1 MTIRKKT
8 TILDNI
14 STDLGDNNA
23 GLISAEDV
31 RTNMYDA
38 VDSIN
43 LIISSGNVDTTYPFV
58 GSNVRAAKKDE
69 SFGVFIAESGVHFQD
84 GKTQIFAY
92 PGPFGINHPDL
103 GQLDIGDPHAQ
114 YLPVDGERWMEG
126 PLRMNSN
133 ANSWIGSSGYQEFGL
148 SFQQHDNIPMQQ
160 INVGSGTQ
168 FQFNTDGSRLDT
180 AKGMAKAWLNFEGS
194 GNDLAASP
202 TQAIPVVRSSYN
214 IHALEYMAQGKY
226 KVTFTSGTF
235 LDNSYVA
242 IGNSNA
248 IGASGS
254 PEDFDVNTVGLVMRE
269 GDDLN
274 NLRTIT
280 YLVKSDDNEYVDAE
294 INDLVVF
301 GLGSGTTADSAPTIN
316 PS

>member
-8 TILDNI
+8 TILNNI
-14 STDLGDNNA
+14 TTDLGDNNA

-31 RTNMYDA
+31 RSNMYDI
-38 VDSIN
+38 VDSMN
-43 LIISSGNVDTTYPFV
+43 LIIASGNVDTTYPFI
-58 GSNVRAAKKDE
+58 GSNVRAAIKDGNY
-69 SFGVFIAESGVHFQD
+69 GVFVAESGVWFQD
-84 GKTQIFAY
+84 GYIQTKHY
-92 PGPFGINHPDL
+92 PGPGGINHPDL
-103 GQLDIGDPHAQ
+103 AQLGIGDPHTQ
-114 YLPVDGERWMEG
+114 YLPVDGTRWMSG
-126 PLRMNSN
+126 PLRMNSL
-133 ANSWIGSSGYQEFGL
+133 ASSWIGSSGDPEFGL
-148 SFQQHDNIPMQQ
+148 RFRQYSHIPMQQ
-160 INVGSGTQ
+160 VNVGSGTQ

-180 AKGMAKAWLNFEGS
+180 AKGVAKAWLNFEGS
-194 GNDLAASP
+194 GNNLHA
-202 TQAIPVVRSSYN
+202 TPVVRSSYN
-214 IHALEYMAQGKY
+214 IHALEYMNQGKY
-226 KVTFTSGTF
+226 KVTFASGTF

-248 IGASGS
+248 VAASGS

-274 NLRTIT
+274 SLRTIT

>member
-8 TILDNI
+8 TILNNI
-14 STDLGDNNA
+14 TTDLGDNNA

-31 RTNMYDA
+31 RSNLYDT
-38 VDSIN
+38 VDSMN
-43 LIISSGNVDTTYPFV
+43 LIIASGNVDTTYPFV
-58 GSNVRAAKKDE
+58 GSNVRAAIKDGNY
-69 SFGVFIAESGVHFQD
+69 GVFVAESGVWFQD
-84 GKTQIFAY
+84 GYIQTKHY
-92 PGPFGINHPDL
+92 PGPGGINHDELAHL
-103 GQLDIGDPHAQ
+103 GISDDHPQ
-114 YLPVDGERWMEG
+114 YLPVDGTRWMSG
-126 PLRMNSN
+126 PLRMNSL
-133 ANSWIGSSGYQEFGL
+133 ASSWLGSSGDPEFGL
-148 SFQQHDNIPMQQ
+148 RFRQHSHIPMQQ
-160 INVGSGTQ
+160 INVGSGTE

-180 AKGMAKAWLNFEGS
+180 AKGVAKAWLNFEGS
-194 GNDLAASP
+194 GNDLSA
-202 TQAIPVVRSSYN
+202 TPVVRSSYN

-226 KVTFTSGTF
+226 KVTFASGTF

-248 IGASGS
+248 VAASGS
-254 PEDFDVNTVGLVMRE
+254 PEEFDVNTVGLVMRE

-274 NLRTIT
+274 SLRTIT

-316 PS
+316 PA